1 MQREKKREF
10 PNSEELTAL
19 LQKIDAELAIRRTK
33 MDTSRLLGYQIED
46 LDIRRYICMHVL
58 SYLDIMEKEMVEFWL
73 ECIRY
78 DGSYDFSMERPFDYS
93 SMETRL
99 ADARNLR
106 EQQHSAGELQR
117 EKQERERE
125 R

>member
-10 PNSEELTAL
+10 PNPEELTAL

-78 DGSYDFSMERPFDYS
+78 DGSYDFSA
-93 SMETRL
+93 L
-99 ADARNLR
+99 AAAFAFILVIALVLYILHMLHNLLIPLL
-106 EQQHSAGELQR
+106 HF
-117 EKQERERE
+117 
-125 R
+125 

>member
-1 MQREKKREF
+1 MQKERKREF
-10 PNSEELTAL
+10 PNPEELTAL

-46 LDIRRYICMHVL
+46 LDIRRYICLHVL

-78 DGSYDFSMERPFDYS
+78 DGSYDVSMERPFDYS
-93 SMETRL
+93 SMEMRL
-99 ADARNLR
+99 ADARSLH
-106 EQQHSAGELQR
+106 EQQRSADELQR
-117 EKQERERE
+117 EEQERER
-125 R
+125 

>member
-1 MQREKKREF
+1 MQKERKREF
-10 PNSEELTAL
+10 PNPEELTAL

-46 LDIRRYICMHVL
+46 LDIRRYICLHVL

-78 DGSYDFSMERPFDYS
+78 DASYDFSMERPFDYS
-93 SMETRL
+93 SMEMRL
-99 ADARNLR
+99 ADARSLH
-106 EQQHSAGELQR
+106 EQQRSADELQR
-117 EKQERERE
+117 EEQERER
-125 R
+125 

>member
-10 PNSEELTAL
+10 PNPEELTAL

-78 DGSYDFSMERPFDYS
+78 DDSYDFSMERPFDYS

>member
-1 MQREKKREF
+1 MQKERKREF
-10 PNSEELTAL
+10 PNPEELTAL

-46 LDIRRYICMHVL
+46 LDIRRYICLHVL

-78 DGSYDFSMERPFDYS
+78 DGSYDFSMERLFDYS
-93 SMETRL
+93 SMEMRL
-99 ADARNLR
+99 ADARSLH
-106 EQQHSAGELQR
+106 EQQRSADELQR
-117 EKQERERE
+117 EEQERER
-125 R
+125 

>member
-10 PNSEELTAL
+10 PNPEELTAL

-78 DGSYDFSMERPFDYS
+78 DGSYDFSMERLFDYS

>member
-1 MQREKKREF
+1 MQKERKREF
-10 PNSEELTAL
+10 PNPEELTAL

-46 LDIRRYICMHVL
+46 LDI
-58 SYLDIMEKEMVEFWL
+58 MEKEMVEFWL

-93 SMETRL
+93 SMEMRL
-99 ADARNLR
+99 ADARSLH
-106 EQQHSAGELQR
+106 EQQRSADELQR
-117 EKQERERE
+117 EEQERER
-125 R
+125 

>member
-10 PNSEELTAL
+10 PNPEELTAL

-78 DGSYDFSMERPFDYS
+78 VGSYDFSMERPFDYG

>member
-10 PNSEELTAL
+10 PNPEDLSAL
-19 LQKIDAELAIRRTK
+19 LQKIEAELAVRRTK

-46 LDIRRYICMHVL
+46 LEIRRYICKHVL
-58 SYLDIMEKEMVEFWL
+58 GYLDVMEKEMVEFWL

-93 SMETRL
+93 SMEMRL
-99 ADARNLR
+99 ADARSLH
-106 EQQHSAGELQR
+106 EQQRSADELQK
-117 EKQERERE
+117 EEQERER
-125 R
+125 

>member
-1 MQREKKREF
+1 MQKERKREL
-10 PNSEELTAL
+10 PNPEELTAL

-46 LDIRRYICMHVL
+46 LDIRRYICLHVL

-78 DGSYDFSMERPFDYS
+78 DYS
-93 SMETRL
+93 SMEMRL
-99 ADARNLR
+99 ADARSLH
-106 EQQHSAGELQR
+106 EQQRSADELQR
-117 EKQERERE
+117 EEQERER
-125 R
+125 

>member
-1 MQREKKREF
+1 MQKERKREF

-46 LDIRRYICMHVL
+46 LDIRRYICLHVL

-73 ECIRY
+73 
-78 DGSYDFSMERPFDYS
+78 
-93 SMETRL
+93 
-99 ADARNLR
+99 DARSLH
-106 EQQHSAGELQR
+106 EQQRSADELQR
-117 EKQERERE
+117 EEQERER
-125 R
+125 

>member
-10 PNSEELTAL
+10 PNPEELTAL

-58 SYLDIMEKEMVEFWL
+58 SYLDIMEKEMTL
-73 ECIRY
+73 
-78 DGSYDFSMERPFDYS
+78 GERFENFLS
-93 SMETRL
+93 F
-99 ADARNLR
+99 AV
-106 EQQHSAGELQR
+106 
-117 EKQERERE
+117 
-125 R
+125 

>member
-1 MQREKKREF
+1 MQKERKREF
-10 PNSEELTAL
+10 PNPEELTAL
-19 LQKIDAELAIRRTK
+19 LHKIDAELDIRRTK

-46 LDIRRYICMHVL
+46 LDIRRYICLHVL

-93 SMETRL
+93 SMEMRL
-99 ADARNLR
+99 ANARSLH
-106 EQQHSAGELQR
+106 EQQCSADKLQKQ
-117 EKQERERE
+117 EQERER
-125 R
+125 

>member
-1 MQREKKREF
+1 MQKERKRV
-10 PNSEELTAL
+10 S
-19 LQKIDAELAIRRTK
+19 KSRRIDSSFAENRCRISYTQNK

-46 LDIRRYICMHVL
+46 LDIRRYICLHVL

-93 SMETRL
+93 SMEMRL
-99 ADARNLR
+99 ADARSLH
-106 EQQHSAGELQR
+106 EQQRSADELQR
-117 EKQERERE
+117 EEQERER
-125 R
+125 

>member
-1 MQREKKREF
+1 MQKDRKREF

-19 LQKIDAELAIRRTK
+19 LRKIDAELAIRRTK

-93 SMETRL
+93 SMEMRL
-99 ADARNLR
+99 ANARSLH
-106 EQQHSAGELQR
+106 EQQCSADKLQKQ
-117 EKQERERE
+117 EQERER
-125 R
+125 

>member
-1 MQREKKREF
+1 MQKERKREF
-10 PNSEELTAL
+10 PNPEELTAL

-46 LDIRRYICMHVL
+46 LDIRRYICLHVL

-78 DGSYDFSMERPFDYS
+78 DGSYDFSMERHIDYS
-93 SMETRL
+93 SMVMRL
-99 ADARNLR
+99 ADARSLH
-106 EQQHSAGELQR
+106 EQQRSADELQR
-117 EKQERERE
+117 EEQERER
-125 R
+125 

>member
-10 PNSEELTAL
+10 PNPEELTAL

-78 DGSYDFSMERPFDYS
+78 DGSYDFSMSKALERILNTVFRPK
-93 SMETRL
+93 
-99 ADARNLR
+99 LR
-106 EQQHSAGELQR
+106 AAKKKEGSDHVQS
-117 EKQERERE
+117 
-125 R
+125 

>member
-1 MQREKKREF
+1 
-10 PNSEELTAL
+10 
-19 LQKIDAELAIRRTK
+19 

-46 LDIRRYICMHVL
+46 LDIRRYICLHVL

-93 SMETRL
+93 SMEMRL
-99 ADARNLR
+99 ADARSLH
-106 EQQHSAGELQR
+106 EQQRSADELQR
-117 EKQERERE
+117 EEQERERWKYSSWH
-125 R
+125 RPV